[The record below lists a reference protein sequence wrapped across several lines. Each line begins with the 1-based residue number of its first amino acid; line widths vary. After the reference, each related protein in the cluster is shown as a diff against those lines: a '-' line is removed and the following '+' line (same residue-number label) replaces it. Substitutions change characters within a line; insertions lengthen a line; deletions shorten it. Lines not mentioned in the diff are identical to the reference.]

1 MDTRLP
7 GAGAASSAPGES
19 SFHTSMAH
27 LYRGEMHRMTV
38 WRQRLDVTSNWAILM
53 VGGLATF
60 TLGSVAVPHFVL
72 LLGLA
77 LMAVTLTIEARRY
90 RRLHHSR
97 WRLRLLE
104 SCYFA
109 PMLETRDCA
118 ACEGWRQAIA
128 HDLREPVMFVSWFT
142 AIRVRL
148 RRNYLLL
155 LYFIT
160 AVWIAKLFIHPRDP
174 ENIQELWARLTVE
187 GFLPSWFVALSAA
200 VFLVAATA
208 LAATA
213 ASAEAIEEAS
223 MLDSL
228 SLRARCRHD

>member
-1 MDTRLP
+1 MSTHAP
-7 GAGAASSAPGES
+7 GAGAPASAPGES
-19 SFHTSMAH
+19 SFHTAMAH

-38 WRQRLDVTSNWAILM
+38 WRQRLDVTTNWAILM

-60 TLGSVAVPHFVL
+60 TLGSASVPHFVL

-77 LMAVTLTIEARRY
+77 LMAVTLAIEARRY

-109 PMLETRDCA
+109 PLLDTGSCES
-118 ACEGWRQAIA
+118 CEGWRQVIA
-128 HDLREPVMFVSWFT
+128 HDLREPAMFVSWFT

-155 LYFIT
+155 LYFST
-160 AVWIAKLFIHPRDP
+160 AVWIAKLFIHPHDP
-174 ENIQELWARLTVE
+174 ENVQELWARLTVE
-187 GFLPSWFVALSAA
+187 GFLPSWFVAMSAA
-200 VFLVAATA
+200 AFLVVATA

-213 ASAEAIEEAS
+213 ASAEAVEERA

-228 SLRARCRHD
+228 TDKARCVPD